1 VGVMVSN
8 GFPDIELDKIASTP
22 GAGDAF
28 VQGWRAAYV
37 LVTIFSALGLLLAF
51 FTKPRRGTVEE
62 DG

>member
-1 VGVMVSN
+1 MVSQ
-8 GFPDIELDKIASTP
+8 GFPDIELDKIADTP

-51 FTKPRRGTVEE
+51 FTKPRRETAEE